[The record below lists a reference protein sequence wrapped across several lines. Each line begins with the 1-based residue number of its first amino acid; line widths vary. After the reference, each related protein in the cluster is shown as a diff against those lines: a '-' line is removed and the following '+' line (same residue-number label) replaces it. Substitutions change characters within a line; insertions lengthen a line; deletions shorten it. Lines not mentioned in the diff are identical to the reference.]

1 MTHTDITIRTARP
14 EENSLLAEFG
24 RRTFEVYFSA
34 PNTPENM
41 SAYLAEAFNPGK
53 QAAELADPAGVY
65 LLAEIEGELAGYAH
79 LHHGPPALE
88 SCELAAAELHEC
100 LPDIPAIEIVR
111 IYADT
116 PWIGKGVG
124 PALMQAC
131 LDTAR
136 NRECELVWLGVWEHN
151 PRAQAFYHKWGFEK
165 IGAHTFMLGDDP
177 QTDWI
182 MARKLAPV

>member
-1 MTHTDITIRTARP
+1 MSQPEITIRAARP
-14 EENSLLAEFG
+14 EEYLLLSEFG

-41 SAYLAEAFNPGK
+41 SAYLAEAFNPDR

-79 LHHGPPALE
+79 LHLGPPVLE
-88 SCELAAAELHEC
+88 SCELAASALHAN
-100 LPDIPAIEIVR
+100 LPDSPAIEIVR
-111 IYADT
+111 IYADP
-116 PWIGKGVG
+116 PWIGRGVG

-136 NRECELVWLGVWEHN
+136 SRECDLVWLGVWEHN

-182 MARKLAPV
+182 MARQMA